1 MHGKTPKFAST
12 ILTALLFTQGLLG
25 LAGVTL
31 VVLKHTTPSQP
42 VLVADAASVDA
53 QLR

>member
-1 MHGKTPKFAST
+1 MHGKTSKFAST
-12 ILTALLFTQGLLG
+12 ILSALLFTQGLLG
-25 LAGVTL
+25 IAGVTL
-31 VVLKHTTPSQP
+31 VVLKDRTPSHH